1 MIVVRAKPVDE
12 VRDMVAGHKR
22 VLLVGCNT

>member
-1 MIVVRAKPVDE
+1 MIVVRPKPVDE
-12 VRDMVAGHKR
+12 VRDMLTKHKR